1 MNSTLQVVG
10 NSKFGGATYL
20 IISWCR
26 FLIERGWDVAVLTT
40 DKKTIA
46 ALSEIPGLRIIDSV
60 FIPREI
66 RPFQDLKVLSQLVK
80 LLKHSTFDVVHTYT
94 ATPGFLGRVAAR
106 VAGVPVIVHHQ
117 AGWTVTDF
125 STLAE
130 KAIYTP
136 LEYIATLA
144 STKGICVSHA
154 VREEAGVKHL
164 SPAGKLVTIC
174 NGIEV
179 KPFISSDNIV
189 AAKSLRKEL
198 GIPPDY
204 IVIGST
210 GRLAEQK
217 DYQTFLLACKNLQD
231 SWKQTKF
238 AIVIAGDGPE
248 RKKMEHLVQS
258 LDLQDRVYFLGFVK
272 NIPSV
277 LEMIDIYIISS
288 LWEGLSISLL
298 EAMASAKPIVA
309 TSIGP
314 NTELIEHEETGLL
327 VEPKSSE
334 QLAGAL
340 ARFIQ
345 EPDLARHCAS
355 AARKRVLERYTLDRM
370 FQETENLY
378 SDLLAERKSR

>member
-1 MNSTLQVVG
+1 MHSTLQIVG

-26 FLIERGWDVAVLTT
+26 FLLERGWDVAVLTT
-40 DKKTIA
+40 DKKTMA

-66 RPFQDLKVLSQLVK
+66 KPLHDLKVLSQLVK

-130 KAIYTP
+130 KIIYTP
-136 LEYIATLA
+136 LEYAATLA

-154 VREEAGVKHL
+154 IRKEAGVKHL
-164 SPAGKLVTIC
+164 SPAGKLITIC
-174 NGIEV
+174 NGIEAE
-179 KPFISSDNIV
+179 PFTSPDNIV
-189 AAKSLRKEL
+189 AAETLRKEL
-198 GIPPDY
+198 GLPSGH
-204 IVIGST
+204 VVVGST

-217 DYQTFLLACKNLQD
+217 DYQTFLLACKKLQD
-231 SWKQTKF
+231 SLSQTKI
-238 AIVIAGDGPE
+238 AVVIAGDGPE
-248 RKKMEHLVQS
+248 REKLEQLTHALG
-258 LDLQDRVYFLGFVK
+258 LQGSVYFLGFVR
-272 NIPSV
+272 NIPAV
-277 LEMIDIYIISS
+277 LALMDIFVTST
-288 LWEGLSISLL
+288 LREGLSIAIL

-314 NTELIEHEETGLL
+314 NTELIEHEVTGLL

-334 QLAGAL
+334 PLAGAL